1 MLLAAVKALRM
12 RRLLDRSDLS
22 WPTGRMFVR
31 MLLPLVFSATAAFAD
46 GCPTAPDHEAA
57 LDALYEQ
64 VQSAPN
70 EMMARGPARQMW
82 QYWLDAPD
90 EPSQTMLDE
99 GMRATRVGDYLRAID
114 RFNRLVSYCPF
125 YAEGYNQ
132 RALVNYLRGD
142 YRAVLPDLDQAL
154 EFNPRHTGALTG
166 KALTLIAM
174 GREEEAQP
182 ILREAVALNPWLGER
197 ALLRAHEDDEL

>member
-1 MLLAAVKALRM
+1 
-12 RRLLDRSDLS
+12 
-22 WPTGRMFVR
+22 MFVR
-31 MLLPLVFSATAAFAD
+31 RLLPLVFSATAAFAD

-90 EPSQTMLDE
+90 EPSQTMHDE

-114 RFNRLVSYCPF
+114 RFNRLGSYCRF

-132 RALVNYLRGD
+132 RAFVHFLRGD
-142 YRAVLPDLDQAL
+142 YAMVLPDIDQAIAL
-154 EFNPRHTGALTG
+154 NPRHTGALTG
-166 KALTLIAM
+166 KALTLIELDRAV
-174 GREEEAQP
+174 EAQLV
-182 ILREAVALNPWLGER
+182 LRDAVALNPWLSER
-197 ALLRAHEDDEL
+197 FLITEPEGDDL